1 MKKITTYTIALLLT
15 LFGCAEFTEIEPKGK
30 NLLGTVADLDQLLNY
45 RYAGGTLAFNEFS
58 VLVNDL
64 YPQLENIPN
73 MISAPV
79 KTLNSIL
86 LTWDD
91 TEDRA
96 ALTQMDYLYEGFYS
110 IIGKVANPVLLMA
123 DDVTGDRDLANRLK
137 AEAYVLR
144 AYFHYLLVNIFAK
157 AYDPATA
164 ATDGGIP
171 YAKENDQLS
180 APNPKYTVQKVYDF
194 ILDDLQ
200 AAHDLNAL
208 PNEPANLMRVGK
220 AFAYA
225 VEAKVRMS
233 MRTFPGAATAAANAL
248 VIRNTV
254 EDHRNN
260 LVAGTSML
268 GVPGDYFTRPE
279 IQSPEDYFY
288 VSSSFLLYNGLTQDL
303 SNAFEN
309 GHIFYKSVEKLNAY
323 ASMFYGMDCDLL
335 FSQKTYLNAYGL
347 STVDMLLVQAEC
359 KLRDNDVTGAM
370 AILNDLRAKRV
381 EPYTA
386 AMAANAAEAFA
397 LLKKVSRT
405 EGWLGPRNFI
415 NLKRWNTEDAY
426 KETLT
431 KTLLGNTYS
440 LPPNS
445 PLWVFPFPQNAT
457 GYNPNLTQN
466 Y

>member
-45 RYAGGTLAFNEFS
+45 RYAGGTLAINEFS

-96 ALTQMDYLYEGFYS
+96 ALTQMDYSYEGFYS

-123 DDVTGDRDLANRLK
+123 DAAEGDRDLANRLK

-164 ATDGGIP
+164 AMDGGIP

-233 MRTFPGAATAAANAL
+233 MRDFPGAATAAANAL
-248 VIRNTV
+248 AIRSTV
-254 EDHRNN
+254 EIT
-260 LVAGTSML
+260 ATTS
-268 GVPGDYFTRPE
+268 
-279 IQSPEDYFY
+279 
-288 VSSSFLLYNGLTQDL
+288 
-303 SNAFEN
+303 
-309 GHIFYKSVEKLNAY
+309 
-323 ASMFYGMDCDLL
+323 
-335 FSQKTYLNAYGL
+335 
-347 STVDMLLVQAEC
+347 
-359 KLRDNDVTGAM
+359 
-370 AILNDLRAKRV
+370 
-381 EPYTA
+381 
-386 AMAANAAEAFA
+386 
-397 LLKKVSRT
+397 
-405 EGWLGPRNFI
+405 
-415 NLKRWNTEDAY
+415 
-426 KETLT
+426 
-431 KTLLGNTYS
+431 
-440 LPPNS
+440 
-445 PLWVFPFPQNAT
+445 
-457 GYNPNLTQN
+457 
-466 Y
+466 